1 MKKAILAVSYGTTYP
16 DALRSSVE
24 AVEKAFRENFP
35 DYTVYRAFTGKRT
48 LEMLE
53 KKQMHVDSVEQALE
67 KLANDGYEE
76 VIIQP
81 THIIGGSEF
90 EAYLSA
96 LPKHTETVFRPLKS
110 ALRFCKIRRISKRSA
125 AFLPRNI

>member
-90 EAYLSA
+90 EAICSTAKAYGNRFS
-96 LPKHTETVFRPLKS
+96 TVKIGT
-110 ALRFCKIRRISKRSA
+110 RFCKIRRISKRSA